1 MLNICV
7 LTGNLGADPDITYT
21 NDGVP
26 IANFNLA
33 FNSGRDKTS
42 KEQKVSWIKVTAFN
56 KLAEIAQGY
65 LHKGAKIAITGALD
79 QERWQDNNGDTKTN
93 YKLLANSI
101 EFIKING
108 EHNEEHQNTNGD
120 NGEEEDLPF

>member
-33 FNSGRDKTS
+33 FHSCKDKTS
-42 KEQKVSWIKVTAFN
+42 WIKCTAFN
-56 KLAEIAQGY
+56 KLAEITEKY
-65 LHKGAKIAITGALD
+65 LIKGSSIIISGILD
-79 QERWQDNNGDTKTN
+79 QEKWQGNDGETRTS
-93 YKLLANSI
+93 YKLLVNSI
-101 EFIKING
+101 EFIRGIKG
-108 EHNEEHQNTNGD
+108 GHNEEHQNAHGE